1 MLEGTR
7 GSVAASTLATS
18 ANDLASEVRAR
29 SDQRTWR
36 EEVALRVDRHRAR
49 HRRDDHASM
58 ELDFPAE
65 GALAVTS
72 APIMQSGLAP
82 TLGPSPS
89 PKTESVI
96 APSIAET
103 VAAKY
108 VTKWDAAPAIQL
120 ETHVEEPP
128 ARVRPRKVIRFPKNV
143 ESERLAPL
151 ITEIELAEPPPEPP
165 RIMDA
170 PAPPAEQMELLPS
183 FADMHLDEEPGETLL
198 DDLELPMRA
207 ATLGQRLA
215 SGLFDGAIVAGGLM
229 LFLWSF
235 GKIVTGSVPVRT
247 ELLAILATG
256 GILWLL
262 YQYLFLT
269 YNSGTP
275 GMRAAQLEL
284 SSFAG
289 GKASLRAR
297 RSRALASGLSAL
309 SVGLGFAWALVD
321 EDTLGWPDR
330 ISQTYLKRASHSSK
344 FEQFN

>member
-1 MLEGTR
+1 MPED
-7 GSVAASTLATS
+7 SAAASTLATS

-72 APIMQSGLAP
+72 APIMQSGVSLAP
-82 TLGPSPS
+82 TIAAS
-89 PKTESVI
+89 PKADPAA
-96 APSIAET
+96 APSIVDT

-108 VTKWDAAPAIQL
+108 ANQWDAAPAIQL
-120 ETHVEEPP
+120 ETRVEDPP
-128 ARVRPRKVIRFPKNV
+128 ARARPRKVIRFPKYV
-143 ESERLAPL
+143 ESERPAPL
-151 ITEIELAEPPPEPP
+151 ITEIELAEPAPEPP

-170 PAPPAEQMELLPS
+170 PAPQAEQMELLPS
-183 FADMHLDEEPGETLL
+183 FADMHLDDEPGETRLL
-198 DDLELPMRA
+198 DDLELPVRA
-207 ATLGQRLA
+207 ATLGQRVA
-215 SGLFDGAIVAGGLM
+215 SGLFDGAIVAGALM
-229 LFLWSF
+229 VFLWSF
-235 GKIVTGSVPVRT
+235 GKIVTGPVPMRT
-247 ELLAILATG
+247 ELLAVLATG

-262 YQYLFLT
+262 YQFLFLT

-275 GMRAAQLEL
+275 GMHAAHLEL
-284 SSFAG
+284 SSFNG

-330 ISQTYLKRASHSSK
+330 ISQTYLKRTSRASK
-344 FEQFN
+344 FEQLN